1 MQEFRCFGTVIL
13 EPSVAPEV
21 QGWFVPRAV
30 LHRMYFEPPLS
41 ISNRCSLRIEI
52 AATCRKQTSE
62 TNSTRY
68 TKGLPTIRFCFVFG
82 IWTSSDGKLVVR
94 HAAEGYDVRASGANH
109 RNSFQ
114 LCRDARNT
122 YGLQPQ
128 TYEVVGLG

>member
-13 EPSVAPEV
+13 ESSVASEV

-30 LHRMYFEPPLS
+30 LHRMYFESPLS
-41 ISNRCSLRIEI
+41 ISNRYSLRIEI
-52 AATCRKQTSE
+52 AVTYRKQASG
-62 TNSTRY
+62 TNSNRY
-68 TKGLPTIRFCFVFG
+68 TKDLPTIRFCFALG
-82 IWTSSDGKLVVR
+82 IGTSSDGKLVVR
-94 HAAEGYDVRASGANH
+94 HAAEGYDVRASGANR